1 MHSIDLKP
9 NMHLPREYMFVTV
22 YMKCDAKLFMAYT
35 WNVSQRN
42 LQSLNLGKAHDVQL
56 HSHEVI
62 EYLQVTTPTHTC
74 MQVMM

>member
-1 MHSIDLKP
+1 MYVCVIF
-9 NMHLPREYMFVTV
+9 FVTV

-42 LQSLNLGKAHDVQL
+42 LQSLNLRKAHDVQL

-62 EYLQVTTPTHTC
+62 EYFFDLK
-74 MQVMM
+74 